1 MEVDELSVRPD
12 SMNTTFEGIER
23 KRTKFSNKIFRADQV
38 QISSTKYLIKNW
50 FGYEG
55 LSLVYGS
62 SGAGKTLLALDLGF
76 HVASGVEWFGNRV
89 NRGNVV
95 YIMSEG
101 TNVSH
106 NRIKAIEIKKNE
118 LFSEGARYFHCL
130 NDIVSLYSDSND
142 TLDFLK
148 TVKHHFP
155 RLVVIDTLAMAMSG
169 GDENRTQDIG
179 IVLKNMKR
187 IQQEL
192 GCHVMVL
199 HHPGKDESRGA
210 RGSSALHAASDT
222 VLELKKTKDVVCV
235 RAVKQRD
242 MEGDKELNFK
252 IEKVVIGVDEDGDEV
267 SSAVIEE
274 TGPMLG
280 DKQEDILNIIIAH
293 EETGIAQNQIIRRL
307 NDEGKPSHQPNVSRD
322 LAKLE
327 ERKCIHKLKNS
338 YFPISKNQ

>member
-1 MEVDELSVRPD
+1 MKVDELP
-12 SMNTTFEGIER
+12 NTPQDINTIFEGIES

-118 LFSEGARYFHCL
+118 LFSEGAHYFHCL
-130 NDIVSLYSDSND
+130 NDIVALYSDSND

-148 TVKHHFP
+148 TVKHCFP

-179 IVLKNMKR
+179 IVLKNMKK
-187 IQQEL
+187 IQQKL
-192 GCHVMVL
+192 ACHVMVL
-199 HHPGKDESRGA
+199 HHPGKDETRGA

-252 IEKVVIGVDEDGDEV
+252 IEKVVIGEDEDGDEV
-267 SSAVIEE
+267 SSAIIQKS
-274 TGPMLG
+274 GPTLG
-280 DKQEDILNIIIAH
+280 TKQEDILNIILSH
-293 EETGIAQNQIIRRL
+293 KDNGISQTQILSRL
-307 NDEGKPSHQPNVSRD
+307 SDEGKTSFQSNVSRD

-327 ERKCIHKLKNS
+327 ERKCIHKLNNS

>member
-1 MEVDELSVRPD
+1 MKVDESSVKPQD
-12 SMNTTFEGIER
+12 INTIFEGIKR

-50 FGYEG
+50 FGYDG

-62 SGAGKTLLALDLGF
+62 SGVGKTLLALDLGF
-76 HVASGVEWFGNRV
+76 HVASSVDWFGNRV
-89 NRGNVV
+89 NGGNVV

-101 TNVSH
+101 TNVSN
-106 NRIKAIEIKKNE
+106 NRIKAIETKKSA
-118 LFSEGARYFHCL
+118 LFSTSAQHFYYL
-130 NDIVSLYSDSND
+130 NDIVSLYSDDND
-142 TLDFLK
+142 TLDFVT
-148 TVKHHFP
+148 TVKQFSP

-179 IVLKNMKR
+179 IVLKNMKK

-210 RGSSALHAASDT
+210 RGSSALHAGSDT

-252 IEKVVIGVDEDGDEV
+252 IEKVVV
-267 SSAVIEE
+267 
-274 TGPMLG
+274 
-280 DKQEDILNIIIAH
+280 
-293 EETGIAQNQIIRRL
+293 
-307 NDEGKPSHQPNVSRD
+307 
-322 LAKLE
+322 
-327 ERKCIHKLKNS
+327 
-338 YFPISKNQ
+338 